1 MMLIRSDAG
10 STGLR
15 RIDWAMMGAIIG
27 LLTIGT
33 ISILS
38 AASPLANYP
47 QILHR
52 HFFSLALGVAGF
64 AIGVGLNYQIFQDQ
78 SKVLY
83 GFTLAIMVGV
93 LLFGET
99 IRGHKAWFR
108 LPFLAFQPSELAK
121 IWIVLVLSNYLDRRG
136 NRTGRLETLL
146 GAGAIAGPVILLIL
160 LEPDY
165 SSAFVL
171 CPVIFSLLFVAGADL
186 THLAS
191 VIGFG
196 LIAALLPFLWTMCAM
211 HPQWAELS
219 RPIAYFVSL
228 SHFNTS
234 VLLTLVGLMALA
246 YIAWRVAGWARVHVP
261 WHYFA
266 VPLLIVVAGLCA
278 SIFVNGHIKEYQ
290 RRRFM
295 AFLNPD
301 IDPQGATYHVNQALV
316 AIGSGGLVGKGI
328 FSGTQSQLGFLPERH
343 TDFIFA
349 VVGEE
354 MGFLGAGA
362 VLLLYLLLL
371 TRMMRAAEFSRD
383 RYGYLVCAGIGAM
396 FGFYLLVNVGMCL
409 GALPVA
415 GIPLPFVSYGGSSLV
430 VNLWA
435 VGIVAN
441 VYSKRYAFF

>member
-1 MMLIRSDAG
+1 ML
-10 STGLR
+10 L
-15 RIDWAMMGAIIG
+15 AIVG
-27 LLTIGT
+27 LLTIG
-33 ISILS
+33 SICIFS
-38 AASPLANYP
+38 AASPLPNYR
-47 QILHR
+47 QILER
-52 HFFSLALGVAGF
+52 HFVSLALGLGAF
-64 AIGVGLNYQIFQDQ
+64 AVGIGLNYQIFQDQ

-83 GFTLAIMVGV
+83 GLTLAIMVGV
-93 LLFGET
+93 LLFGVT

-121 IWIVLVLSNYLDRRG
+121 IWTVLVLANFLDRRG
-136 NRTGRLETLL
+136 NRIGRLETLL
-146 GAGAIAGPVILLIL
+146 GAGAIAGPVVALIL
-160 LEPDY
+160 LEPDF

-171 CPVIFSLLFVAGADL
+171 CPVIFSLLFVAGVDL
-186 THLAS
+186 VHLATL
-191 VIGFG
+191 IGFG
-196 LIAALLPFLWTMCAM
+196 AITALLPFLWTLCAM

-219 RPIAYFVSL
+219 RPIAFFVGL
-228 SHFNTS
+228 SHFSTT
-234 VLLTLVGLMALA
+234 VLLTLVAMLA
-246 YIAWRVAGWARVHVP
+246 IAYVAWRVAGWARMHVP
-261 WHYFA
+261 WPYFA
-266 VPLLIVVAGLCA
+266 VPILVIVAGLCA
-278 SIFVNGHIKEYQ
+278 GIFVNGHIKEYQ

-316 AIGSGGLVGKGI
+316 AIGSGGFFGKGI

-354 MGFLGAGA
+354 LGFVGAGT

-371 TRMMRAAEFSRD
+371 TRMMRAAEFARD

-415 GIPLPFVSYGGSSLV
+415 GIPLPFVSYGGSNLV

-435 VGIVAN
+435 AGIVGN
-441 VYSKRYAFF
+441 VYSKRYAFV